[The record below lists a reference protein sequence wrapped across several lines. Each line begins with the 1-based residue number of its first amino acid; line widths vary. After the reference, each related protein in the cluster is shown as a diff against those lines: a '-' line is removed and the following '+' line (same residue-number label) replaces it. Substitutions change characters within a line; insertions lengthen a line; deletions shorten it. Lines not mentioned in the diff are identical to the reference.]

1 MGKRKE
7 IQERENL
14 VRVKP
19 GLGKINGIDFMKSR
33 AMAWQ
38 QILFLIIKF
47 NFLSISAENHSST
60 RVEYTQ
66 KNLLHVKPAQ
76 VRSKKSME

>member
-33 AMAWQ
+33 AMAW
-38 QILFLIIKF
+38 
-47 NFLSISAENHSST
+47 
-60 RVEYTQ
+60 
-66 KNLLHVKPAQ
+66 
-76 VRSKKSME
+76 